1 MARLTKAERK
11 WLDEMQEV
19 LNRCPSKRLGFY
31 TIGDPQIIV
40 YDRSKESEIER
51 ILDNRESG
59 DWCGCVLN
67 AGANFDE
74 WLDFPASVHSTA
86 G

>member
-1 MARLTKAERK
+1 MAKLNKKEQA
-11 WLDEMQEV
+11 WLDELQEV
-19 LNRCPSKRLGFY
+19 LNRCPSERLGFF
-31 TIGDPQIIV
+31 TIGDPQIAV

-51 ILDNRESG
+51 MLDRRESG
-59 DWCGCVLN
+59 DWCGCVLK

-74 WLDFPASVHSTA
+74 WLDFPAAVHSTA